1 MNTRNWISGLILAL
15 SLLLV
20 TDVAV
25 AAVDAVLLQNIRT
38 AAEAVTA
45 APNAAARAVLLKQL
59 QDAVK
64 AAIAANTADGDATSI
79 ISAAV
84 TGDPVDVG
92 TIVGAAQQAR
102 PGAITE
108 IVAAALSVPGVTVNP
123 QSLTLVVGA
132 NNPAP
137 TSYFVYTPSTPGSAG
152 GASLTSASPL

>member
-79 ISAAV
+79 ISAV